1 MELTLLAKDVESGKN
16 GCPSVYLDEEGLL
29 VIQGGTLDVATRTNL
44 INMLPGEDAVRIKP
58 DIVREALANLRV

>member
-1 MELTLLAKDVESGKN
+1 VELTLLAKDVESGKN